1 MIRSTW
7 QFRAPFL
14 FSLLLLPELGSQD
27 TPDRPD
33 PVIVRLDTMLGA
45 DVVSAKGERLGKID
59 DLVVDPMSGRIDEMV
74 LAVAKALE
82 LGDRKV
88 LIRWS
93 RVTWDAEHKSCR
105 HDANR
110 EDLQQAGQTPPKPPR
125 RPPGRSSLLR
135 KARHALQSRPPGSD
149 RCGRIGSTVYE

>member
-14 FSLLLLPELGSQD
+14 FSLLLLPELGSQEG
-27 TPDRPD
+27 PDRPD
-33 PVIVRLDTMLGA
+33 PVIVRLDTVIGA

-59 DLVVDPMSGRIDEMV
+59 DLVVDPLSGRIDELV

-93 RVTWDAEHKSCR
+93 RVTWDAEHKTCR

-110 EDLQQAGQTPPKPPR
+110 EDLQQAPTFKPPDDR
-125 RPPGRSSLLR
+125 APPPA
-135 KARHALQSRPPGSD
+135 K
-149 RCGRIGSTVYE
+149 